1 VGDSPKA
8 PKISFSQKQNE
19 YDEIKLHEFLSCVR
33 KLKLCIDFSFHIFA
47 FKWFQFLLTCRTSF
61 ISIFDGFRWFLF
73 GFMGVFI

>member
-1 VGDSPKA
+1 MCGWAGKDVCVWMSQCVCVCVVESPKA

-47 FKWFQFLLTCRTSF
+47 FKW
-61 ISIFDGFRWFLF
+61 
-73 GFMGVFI
+73 